1 MPLVKIQI
9 QCVSKLRKSIY
20 YSKWMEYMRQINGIF
35 FAGKKNALFMDF
47 TKCICYHEKDSVTVC
62 TDYFCPKKAAD
73 NRKRGTVNVL
83 NRYEKAI

>member
-1 MPLVKIQI
+1 
-9 QCVSKLRKSIY
+9 
-20 YSKWMEYMRQINGIF
+20 MEYSAPEKRTHFLWILQSASAIM
-35 FAGKKNALFMDF
+35 K
-47 TKCICYHEKDSVTVC
+47 KDSVTVC